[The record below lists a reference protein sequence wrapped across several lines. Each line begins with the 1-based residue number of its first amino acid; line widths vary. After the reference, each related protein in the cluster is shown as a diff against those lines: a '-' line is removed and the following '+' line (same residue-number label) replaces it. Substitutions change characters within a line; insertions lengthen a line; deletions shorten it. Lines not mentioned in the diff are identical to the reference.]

1 MPDIFISYS
10 SQDSVPARA
19 LYDQLKR
26 QGLTVFLAEISL
38 EKGQRWTPQIFD
50 TLRRSNW
57 FFLLATPNSLKSE
70 AVLQEVGGAIATQ
83 KRLVPIMLGV
93 EPEDMP
99 TWLKEF
105 HGIKLDALDPHS
117 VKQQLDALASEVKI
131 KKQNTL
137 LVGIGLIAALV
148 ILSGSR

>member
-10 SQDSVPARA
+10 SKDSVPARA
-19 LYDQLKR
+19 LYDQLTL

-38 EKGQRWTPQIFD
+38 EKGRRWTPQIFD

-93 EPEDMP
+93 EPDDMP

-131 KKQNTL
+131 TKQNTL

-148 ILSGSR
+148 VLSGSR